1 MSAIERAVLEAS
13 AQLLGAAAAGD
24 APAQAAKVGRSNEP
38 LGQRWLR
45 MGVQTVER
53 VSPRWAARITAH
65 LMFRTRRRPLNGKE
79 RALLESGTALD
90 LGSKLAARSWGR
102 GPVVL
107 AVHGWNGRSSQFGAF
122 VAALT
127 RAGYRVVAFDVRG
140 HGASPGASSS
150 IVEFADAFEH
160 AVRALTALGE
170 SVCGVVAHSL
180 GASGVTVALSRWQRA
195 ANASA
200 AVTRLAPMRLVF
212 IAPPTDVRDW
222 VQAFER
228 ALGLSPRTRRELQS
242 IAEARIGER
251 FEQLYAPELA
261 RSLDAPLL
269 IFHDAEDRA
278 VPVASGR
285 SLAAAWPG
293 AELRVT
299 QGLGHVRILSEPEI
313 VGAAVEFL
321 QGRKSETRGASSP
334 RAGD

>member
-1 MSAIERAVLEAS
+1 MTAAKNRTTGRALERMSAIERAVLEAS
-13 AQLLGAAAAGD
+13 AQVFEATAEDD
-24 APAQAAKVGRSNEP
+24 APAQAKVGRSREP

-45 MGVQTVER
+45 VGVQTVER

-65 LMFRTRRRPLNGKE
+65 LLFRTRRRPLNGKE
-79 RALLESGTALD
+79 RALLESGTALH
-90 LGSKLAARSWGR
+90 LGSKLAVRSWGR

-107 AVHGWNGRSSQFGAF
+107 AVHGWNGQSSQFGAF

-127 RAGYRVVAFDVRG
+127 RAGYRVVAFDARG

-160 AVRALTALGE
+160 VVRAMTALGE
-170 SVCGVVAHSL
+170 TVCGVVAHSL
-180 GASGVTVALSRWQRA
+180 GASGVTLALSRWQRA
-195 ANASA
+195 ASA
-200 AVTRLAPMRLVF
+200 AVTPFARMRLVF

-261 RSLDAPLL
+261 RSLDAPLV

-278 VPVASGR
+278 VPLASGR

-293 AELRVT
+293 AQLRVT
-299 QGLGHVRILSEPEI
+299 HGLGHVRILSDPEI
-313 VGAAVEFL
+313 VRAAVEFL
-321 QGRKSETRGASSP
+321 QG
-334 RAGD
+334 